1 MIVGDRL
8 SPCPRIDLLDR
19 DVRLDYSPVEFGVDL
34 GRNARFAL
42 FILYKFPCVQGVD
55 DTLSIEGGLYG

>member
-1 MIVGDRL
+1 MIGCDRL
-8 SPCPRIDLLDR
+8 SPRMRIDLLDR
-19 DVRLDYSPVEFGVDL
+19 DVRLDHSPVEFGAGL